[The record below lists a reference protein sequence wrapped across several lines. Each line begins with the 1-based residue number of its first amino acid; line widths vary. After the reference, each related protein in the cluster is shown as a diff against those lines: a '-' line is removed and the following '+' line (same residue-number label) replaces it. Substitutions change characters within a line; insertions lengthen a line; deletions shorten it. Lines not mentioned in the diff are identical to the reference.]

1 MKIRK
6 EIRAERVMGAGF
18 LGLILIGALLLM
30 LPISSADGTWTSLLD
45 ACFTSTT
52 SVCVTGLV
60 TVTTATHWSLFGQ
73 IVIMCLIQLGGFGI
87 ITLTAGFLVLLR
99 RQISLRNRKLIADC
113 YNLDKLS
120 GIVKFA
126 RNIVICT
133 LVAEAVGAV
142 MYATVFVPQFGWG
155 KGLFASVFNAV
166 SAFCNAG
173 MDVVSETSLAPYA
186 GNGIIMIT
194 TMLLII
200 CSGIGFTVW
209 MDIGR
214 GLQNCRKRRSL
225 KGFWTDMEVHSR
237 LAILVTVLLI
247 FGGAV
252 LIYIFER
259 SNAGTLGNMPEGE
272 KWLNAFFQSVTTRTA
287 GFEAVPQKALTTPSA
302 LLSGV
307 LMFIGGSPMGTA
319 GGMKTTT
326 IAIMV
331 LTTAAYLKGYDK
343 PRVFKRS
350 LRMEEVRTAI
360 VVLTLGFAVLVT
372 GTILVT
378 ALSGVSL
385 LDGFYEVVSALGTVG
400 LTRAGTANLTDAA
413 KWVIIV
419 IMYVGRL
426 GPISLFMSMSRR
438 NVKGKTDLPEKRIL
452 IG

>member
-1 MKIRK
+1 
-6 EIRAERVMGAGF
+6 
-18 LGLILIGALLLM
+18 
-30 LPISSADGTWTSLLD
+30 
-45 ACFTSTT
+45 
-52 SVCVTGLV
+52 
-60 TVTTATHWSLFGQ
+60 
-73 IVIMCLIQLGGFGI
+73 
-87 ITLTAGFLVLLR
+87 
-99 RQISLRNRKLIADC
+99 
-113 YNLDKLS
+113 
-120 GIVKFA
+120 
-126 RNIVICT
+126 
-133 LVAEAVGAV
+133 
-142 MYATVFVPQFGWG
+142 
-155 KGLFASVFNAV
+155 
-166 SAFCNAG
+166 